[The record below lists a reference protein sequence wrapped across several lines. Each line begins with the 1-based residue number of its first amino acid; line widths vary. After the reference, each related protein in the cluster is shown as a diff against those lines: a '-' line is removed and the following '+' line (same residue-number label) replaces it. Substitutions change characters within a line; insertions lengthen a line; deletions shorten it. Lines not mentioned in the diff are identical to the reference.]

1 MAAEKTLIVACGAL
15 AREIVSVIKA
25 NTWPSLT
32 LTCLPAAWHN
42 RPELIPDGVRR
53 KIREGRKAGFDRIFV
68 AYGDCGTGGLL
79 DKVLEEEGASRIGG
93 DHCYAFYRGVEA
105 FDAAHD
111 ADPTCFY
118 LTDYLARHFQRLII
132 EGLWLDRHPDLL
144 PTYFGHY
151 SKLVY
156 LAQTEDPALDRLAE
170 AAAEHLGLAYE
181 RLATGMGELD
191 SFLRQAAA

>member
-15 AREIVSVIKA
+15 AREIVAVIKA
-25 NTWPSLT
+25 NTWPNLT

-53 KIREGRKAGFDRIFV
+53 KIREGCEAGFDRIFV

-79 DKVLEEEGASRIGG
+79 DKVLEEEG
-93 DHCYAFYRGVEA
+93 
-105 FDAAHD
+105 D

-144 PTYFGHY
+144 PAYFGHY

-156 LAQTEDPALDRLAE
+156 LAQTEDPVLDRLAE

-181 RLATGMGELD
+181 RVATGMGELD